1 MLRSLSTKFYVD
13 ALRVYFSGENLL
25 TFTRMTDLFD
35 PETIGENE
43 QGNVYPL
50 TRTWSFGVSVT
61 F

>member
-1 MLRSLSTKFYVD
+1 MNKISIEN
-13 ALRVYFSGENLL
+13 LRVYLSGENLA

-43 QGNVYPL
+43 TGNVYPL
-50 TRTWSFGVSVT
+50 QRTLSFGLSVT